1 MSGEIII
8 DSKRKRSWP
17 KDLKRQIVAESDAP
31 DVTVCE
37 VARRY
42 DIEPSQLFHWRKQF
56 RDESAKAADFLPVEL
71 TADQAGSDD
80 DEPEYISSST
90 IFDGV
95 KPKPVPFND
104 SVVTR
109 IFRNDR
115 SGVSIQAVCTS
126 KKFGFVFGSIV
137 GASNETTNFG

>member
-8 DSKRKRSWP
+8 DSKRKRTWP

-56 RDESAKAADFLPVEL
+56 RDEAAKSAEFLPIEFAV
-71 TADQAGSDD
+71 DQVDPDNDGSDEARGVGDCAEVLFPNGRRLRVAPGLDRRLLD
-80 DEPEYISSST
+80 DL
-90 IFDGV
+90 
-95 KPKPVPFND
+95 
-104 SVVTR
+104 
-109 IFRNDR
+109 
-115 SGVSIQAVCTS
+115 
-126 KKFGFVFGSIV
+126 V
-137 GASNETTNFG
+137 GAVATAS

>member
-17 KDLKRQIVAESDAP
+17 KDLKRQIVAESDAE

-56 RDESAKAADFLPVEL
+56 RDEAAQRAEFLPVEL
-71 TADQAGSDD
+71 AAARDGSDEDGSEAPPAASERAEILFPNGRRLLVAPGLPGSALD
-80 DEPEYISSST
+80 DLI
-90 IFDGV
+90 G
-95 KPKPVPFND
+95 
-104 SVVTR
+104 SVA
-109 IFRNDR
+109 
-115 SGVSIQAVCTS
+115 SGS
-126 KKFGFVFGSIV
+126 
-137 GASNETTNFG
+137 

>member
-80 DEPEYISSST
+80 DEPETPCAAGAHAEIL
-90 IFDGV
+90 FPNGRRLRV
-95 KPKPVPFND
+95 APGL
-104 SVVTR
+104 
-109 IFRNDR
+109 DR
-115 SGVSIQAVCTS
+115 RLLDDL
-126 KKFGFVFGSIV
+126 V
-137 GASNETTNFG
+137 GAIANAS